1 MHSHWY
7 AHPNPNVHPV
17 THSYTPPLNSQIVF
31 EIGTDVAKDFDGEL
45 YRGGIVDVDED
56 VDNGGVLYSVK
67 YEDGDR
73 EDLSAAECKIAVEYR
88 QKIESGEINEWEIGE
103 E

>member
-1 MHSHWY
+1 MKTSTT
-7 AHPNPNVHPV
+7 V
-17 THSYTPPLNSQIVF
+17 VF
-31 EIGTDVAKDFDGEL
+31 CTQ
-45 YRGGIVDVDED
+45 
-56 VDNGGVLYSVK
+56 YSVK